1 MYSSRQENKFKKG
14 LILGG
19 ILAVASAVGFSRTKE
34 GQKLTADFQQD
45 IITLVKRLRKN
56 LGELEDVTKE
66 KFDKTVDLVVDEYA
80 EKKQLIGDAK
90 KTILNQLH
98 SKWSEMEKEYFED
111 TTDEK
116 TKKKTKK

>member
-1 MYSSRQENKFKKG
+1 MENKFKKG